1 MVLQQNMYSTT
12 NPLTHRGLT
21 APMGPKMKEM
31 KRFGKIAIW
40 SLCFATLTLSCTKVE
55 QAESAQAQISYNVV
69 QYTQTK
75 APGLYPTTEK
85 FISTA
90 FYLEDGKTWAA
101 NHSEAIAYIE
111 NATISYDETRTS
123 WHDAAHSYYWPRAGK
138 LTFFSYSPQAIKGST
153 KIDRNSGI
161 TITNWDVNS
170 HQNVDIMIADVQ
182 TDQTANQTGGTYKGV
197 PTIFRHKLS
206 QIVGFE
212 FNTFEDYAHG
222 HGGSTSKPYQ
232 NEDFVFI
239 VKEISIGNLIQKGS
253 YYSSFD
259 VGTAAAKIGAWIP
272 DRSAEAKSYTWYE
285 NDEGTEIIYSTTS
298 MTSIDG
304 KALMIL
310 PQTFENPGEADPR
323 TVPHLKLVYTQR
335 SYNASS
341 YSDTE
346 KTTYVSLYDL
356 FQSSANK
363 INLNRQIKVRI
374 TFNRQANLITW
385 APDQDDWSDSEFN
398 VII

>member
-1 MVLQQNMYSTT
+1 
-12 NPLTHRGLT
+12 
-21 APMGPKMKEM
+21 M

-40 SLCFATLTLSCTKVE
+40 SLCFANLTLSCTKVE

-75 APGLYPTTEK
+75 AAGLYPTTEK
-85 FISTA
+85 FISSA
-90 FYLEDGKTWAA
+90 FYLENGKTWAA

-111 NATISYDETRTS
+111 NATISFDGANWR
-123 WHDAAHSYYWPRAGK
+123 DADHSYYWPRAGK
-138 LTFFSYSPQAIKGST
+138 LSFFSYSPAAIQPNT
-153 KIDRNSGI
+153 TIDKDTGI
-161 TITNWDVNS
+161 TITDWDVNAN
-170 HQNVDIMIADVQ
+170 QNIDIMVADVQ
-182 TDQTANQTGGTYKGV
+182 TEQTSNQNVGTYTGV

-232 NEDFVFI
+232 NEDCVFI
-239 VKEISIGNLIQKGS
+239 VKEISIGNIIQKGS

-259 VGTAAAKIGAWIP
+259 VGTATAKIGAWIP
-272 DRSAEAKSYTWYE
+272 DRSADASSYTWYK
-285 NDEGTEIIYSTTS
+285 NDEGTKIIYSTTS

-310 PQTFENPGEADPR
+310 PQTFSNPGKADPS

-335 SYNASS
+335 SYDASS

-356 FQSSANK
+356 FQSSENK

-374 TFNRQANLITW
+374 TFNLQANLITW
-385 APDQDDWSDSEFN
+385 APDQDDWSDSEFS

>member
-1 MVLQQNMYSTT
+1 MNDNQN
-12 NPLTHRGLT
+12 
-21 APMGPKMKEM
+21 
-31 KRFGKIAIW
+31 I
-40 SLCFATLTLSCTKVE
+40 
-55 QAESAQAQISYNVV
+55 
-69 QYTQTK
+69 
-75 APGLYPTTEK
+75 
-85 FISTA
+85 
-90 FYLEDGKTWAA
+90 
-101 NHSEAIAYIE
+101 
-111 NATISYDETRTS
+111 
-123 WHDAAHSYYWPRAGK
+123 
-138 LTFFSYSPQAIKGST
+138 
-153 KIDRNSGI
+153 
-161 TITNWDVNS
+161 
-170 HQNVDIMIADVQ
+170 DIMVADVQ
-182 TDQTANQTGGTYKGV
+182 TEQTSNQNVGTYTGV

-222 HGGSTSKPYQ
+222 HDGSTSKPYQ

-272 DRSAEAKSYTWYE
+272 DGSADAKSYTWYK
-285 NDEGTEIIYSTTS
+285 NDDGTKIIYSTTS

-310 PQTFENPGEADPR
+310 PQTFANPGEADPS

-374 TFNRQANLITW
+374 TFNLQANLITW
-385 APDQDDWSDSEFN
+385 APDQDDWSDSEFS

>member
-1 MVLQQNMYSTT
+1 
-12 NPLTHRGLT
+12 
-21 APMGPKMKEM
+21 M
-31 KRFGKIAIW
+31 KRLGKIAIW
-40 SLCFATLTLSCTKVE
+40 SLCFATLSLSCTKVE

-75 APGLYPTTEK
+75 AAGEYPTK
-85 FISTA
+85 VPFVSSA
-90 FYLEDGKTWAA
+90 FYLENGKTWAA
-101 NHSEAIAYIE
+101 NRSEAKSYIE
-111 NATISYDETRTS
+111 NAIISYDETRTS
-123 WHDAAHSYYWPRAGK
+123 WHDADHSYYWPRAGK
-138 LTFFSYSPQAIKGST
+138 LTFFSYSPQAIKAST
-153 KIDRNSGI
+153 QIDRNSGI
-161 TITNWDVNS
+161 TITDWDVHS

-182 TDQTANQTGGTYKGV
+182 TDQTGGTYKGV

-222 HGGSTSKPYQ
+222 HDGSTSKPYQ

-272 DRSAEAKSYTWYE
+272 DGSEDAKKSYTWY
-285 NDEGTEIIYSTTS
+285 NGAGKEIIYSTTS
-298 MTSIDG
+298 MTRIDG
-304 KALMIL
+304 NAPYLMIL
-310 PQTFENPGEADPR
+310 PQTFANPGKADPSK
-323 TVPHLKLVYTQR
+323 VPHLKLVYIQR

-346 KTTYVSLYDL
+346 KITYVSLYDL
-356 FQSSANK
+356 FQSSENK

-374 TFNRQANLITW
+374 TFNLQANLITW

>member
-1 MVLQQNMYSTT
+1 MN
-12 NPLTHRGLT
+12 
-21 APMGPKMKEM
+21 KMNQLA
-31 KRFGKIAIW
+31 KIAIR
-40 SLCFATLTLSCTKVE
+40 SLCFATLTLSCTKIE
-55 QAESAQAQISYNVV
+55 QSEPTQAQIYYNVV
-69 QYTQTK
+69 QYNQTK
-75 APGLYPTTEK
+75 TAGLYPTTVP
-85 FISTA
+85 FVSSA
-90 FYLEDGKTWAA
+90 FYLENGKTWAA

-111 NATISYDETRTS
+111 NATISFNGTLWR
-123 WHDAAHSYYWPRAGK
+123 DASRSYYWPHTGK
-138 LTFFSYSPQAIKGST
+138 LNFLSYSPAAIQPNT
-153 KIDRNSGI
+153 TIDKDTGI
-161 TITNWDVNS
+161 TITGWDVNAN
-170 HQNVDIMIADVQ
+170 QNIDIMVADVQ
-182 TDQTANQTGGTYKGV
+182 TEQTSNQNVGTYTGVPNVGTYTGV

-222 HGGSTSKPYQ
+222 HDGSTSKPYQ

-239 VKEISIGNLIQKGS
+239 VNEISIGNLIQKGS

-272 DRSAEAKSYTWYE
+272 DGSAAASSYTWYKGA
-285 NDEGTEIIYSTTS
+285 GTEIIYSTTS
-298 MTSIDG
+298 MTPIAG
-304 KALMIL
+304 NALMIL
-310 PQTFENPGEADPR
+310 PQTFANPGEADPS

-341 YSDTE
+341 YSDTV

-374 TFNRQANLITW
+374 TFNLQANLITW
-385 APDQDDWSDSEFN
+385 ATDQDDWSDSEFS

>member
-1 MVLQQNMYSTT
+1 MKLWTKHTAILAGLAAVLL
-12 NPLTHRGLT
+12 P
-21 APMGPKMKEM
+21 
-31 KRFGKIAIW
+31 
-40 SLCFATLTLSCTKVE
+40 LSCTRIEPQE
-55 QAESAQAQISYNVV
+55 QTRSQICYNVV

-75 APGLYPTTEK
+75 AVDTYPQDRP
-85 FISTA
+85 FISSA
-90 FYLEDGKTWAA
+90 FYLENGKTWAA
-101 NHSEAIAYIE
+101 NHSEAKAYIE
-111 NATISYDETRTS
+111 NATISYVDGLWKDATR
-123 WHDAAHSYYWPRAGK
+123 SYYWPYSGK
-138 LTFFSYSPQAIKGST
+138 LNFLSYSPAEIKPYT
-153 KIDRNSGI
+153 TVDCNTGI
-161 TITNWDVNS
+161 TITDWDVDAN
-170 HQNVDIMIADVQ
+170 QDIDIMVADVQ
-182 TDQTANQTGGTYKGV
+182 TEQTSNQNVGTYTGV

-222 HGGSTSKPYQ
+222 HDGSTSKPYQ

-239 VKEISIGNLIQKGS
+239 VKEISIGKLIQKGS
-253 YYSSFD
+253 YSSSFD

-272 DRSAEAKSYTWYE
+272 DGSADAKSYTWYK
-285 NDEGTEIIYSTTS
+285 NDKGKEIIYSTTS
-298 MTSIDG
+298 MTPIDG
-304 KALMIL
+304 STPYLMIL
-310 PQTFENPGEADPR
+310 PQTFANPGKADPS

-374 TFNRQANLITW
+374 TFNLQANLITW
-385 APDQDDWSDSEFN
+385 APDQDDWSDSEFS

>member
-1 MVLQQNMYSTT
+1 
-12 NPLTHRGLT
+12 
-21 APMGPKMKEM
+21 MKEM

-40 SLCFATLTLSCTKVE
+40 SLCFATLSLSCTKVE
-55 QAESAQAQISYNVV
+55 QAESAQAQICYNVV
-69 QYTQTK
+69 QCTQTK
-75 APGLYPTTEK
+75 AAGLYPTNVP
-85 FISTA
+85 FVSSA

-111 NATISYDETRTS
+111 NAIISYDVTRTN
-123 WHDAAHSYYWPRAGK
+123 WRDADHSYYWPRAGK
-138 LTFFSYSPQAIKGST
+138 LTFFSYSPQAIKAST
-153 KIDRNSGI
+153 QIDRNSGI
-161 TITNWDVNS
+161 TITDWDVHS

-182 TDQTANQTGGTYKGV
+182 TDQTANQNVGTYTGV

-222 HGGSTSKPYQ
+222 HDGSTSKPYQ

-272 DRSAEAKSYTWYE
+272 DGSADASSYTWYK
-285 NDEGTEIIYSTTS
+285 DDKGTEIIYSTTS
-298 MTSIDG
+298 MTPIAG
-304 KALMIL
+304 NALMIL
-310 PQTFENPGEADPR
+310 PQTFANPGKADPS

-363 INLNRQIKVRI
+363 ININRQIKVRI
-374 TFNRQANLITW
+374 TFNLQADLITW
-385 APDQDDWSDSEFN
+385 APDQEDWNDSEFS

>member
-1 MVLQQNMYSTT
+1 MN
-12 NPLTHRGLT
+12 
-21 APMGPKMKEM
+21 KMNQLA
-31 KRFGKIAIW
+31 KIAIR

-55 QAESAQAQISYNVV
+55 QSYPAQAQISYNVV

-75 APGLYPTTEK
+75 AAGEYPTTVP
-85 FISTA
+85 FVSSA

-111 NATISYDETRTS
+111 NATISYDETRTN
-123 WHDAAHSYYWPRAGK
+123 WYDADHAYYWPRAGK
-138 LTFFSYSPQAIKGST
+138 LTFFSYSPKAIKDYT
-153 KIDRNSGI
+153 QIEIDRNNGI
-161 TITNWDVNS
+161 TIPDWDVDS
-170 HQNVDIMIADVQ
+170 HQDVDIMIADVQ
-182 TDQTANQTGGTYKGV
+182 TDQTANQNVGTYTGV

-222 HGGSTSKPYQ
+222 HDGSPSKPYQ

-239 VKEISIGNLIQKGS
+239 VKEISIGKLIQKGS
-253 YYSSFD
+253 YSSSFD

-272 DRSAEAKSYTWYE
+272 DESPDAKKSYTWYK
-285 NDEGTEIIYSTTS
+285 NDEGTKIIYSTTS

-310 PQTFENPGEADPR
+310 PQTFANPGEADPS

-363 INLNRQIKVRI
+363 ININRQIKVRI
-374 TFNRQANLITW
+374 TFNLQADLITW
-385 APDQDDWSDSEFN
+385 APDQEDWIDSEFS

>member
-1 MVLQQNMYSTT
+1 MN
-12 NPLTHRGLT
+12 
-21 APMGPKMKEM
+21 
-31 KRFGKIAIW
+31 
-40 SLCFATLTLSCTKVE
+40 
-55 QAESAQAQISYNVV
+55 
-69 QYTQTK
+69 
-75 APGLYPTTEK
+75 
-85 FISTA
+85 
-90 FYLEDGKTWAA
+90 A
-101 NHSEAIAYIE
+101 NQDI
-111 NATISYDETRTS
+111 
-123 WHDAAHSYYWPRAGK
+123 
-138 LTFFSYSPQAIKGST
+138 
-153 KIDRNSGI
+153 
-161 TITNWDVNS
+161 
-170 HQNVDIMIADVQ
+170 DIMVADVQ
-182 TDQTANQTGGTYKGV
+182 TEQTSNQNVGTYTGV

-222 HGGSTSKPYQ
+222 HDGSTSKPYQ
-232 NEDFVFI
+232 NKDFVFI

-259 VGTAAAKIGAWIP
+259 VGTAAAKIGVWIP
-272 DRSAEAKSYTWYE
+272 DESADAKSYTWY
-285 NDEGTEIIYSTTS
+285 NGAGKEIIYSTTS

-310 PQTFENPGEADPR
+310 PQTFANPGKADPSN
-323 TVPHLKLVYTQR
+323 VPHLKLVYTQR

-363 INLNRQIKVRI
+363 INLNRKIKVRI
-374 TFNRQANLITW
+374 TFNLQANLITW
-385 APDQDDWSDSEFN
+385 APDQDDWSDSEFS

>member
-1 MVLQQNMYSTT
+1 
-12 NPLTHRGLT
+12 
-21 APMGPKMKEM
+21 M

-55 QAESAQAQISYNVV
+55 QAESAQAQICYNVV

-75 APGLYPTTEK
+75 VAGEYPTNVP
-85 FISTA
+85 FVSSA

-101 NHSEAIAYIE
+101 NHSEAKAYIE
-111 NATISYDETRTS
+111 NATISFNGTNWYDAD
-123 WHDAAHSYYWPRAGK
+123 HAYYWPRAGK
-138 LTFFSYSPQAIKGST
+138 LTFFSYSPKAIKDYT
-153 KIDRNSGI
+153 QIEIDRNNGI
-161 TITNWDVNS
+161 TIPDWDVDS

-182 TDQTANQTGGTYKGV
+182 TDQTANQTGGTHKGV

-222 HGGSTSKPYQ
+222 HDGTSKPYQ
-232 NEDFVFI
+232 NKDFVFI

-272 DRSAEAKSYTWYE
+272 DESPDAKKSYTWYK
-285 NDEGTEIIYSTTS
+285 NDEGTKIIYSTTS
-298 MTSIDG
+298 MTPIDG

-310 PQTFENPGEADPR
+310 PQTFANPGKADPS
-323 TVPHLKLVYTQR
+323 TVPHLRLVYTQR

-356 FQSSANK
+356 FQSSENK

-374 TFNRQANLITW
+374 TFNLQANLITW

>member
-1 MVLQQNMYSTT
+1 MN
-12 NPLTHRGLT
+12 
-21 APMGPKMKEM
+21 KMNQLA
-31 KRFGKIAIW
+31 KIAIR

-55 QAESAQAQISYNVV
+55 QSYPAQAQISYNVV

-75 APGLYPTTEK
+75 AAGEYPTTVP
-85 FISTA
+85 FVSSA

-101 NHSEAIAYIE
+101 NHSEAKAYIE
-111 NATISYDETRTS
+111 NATISFNGTLWRDESR
-123 WHDAAHSYYWPRAGK
+123 SYYWPHTGK
-138 LTFFSYSPQAIKGST
+138 LNFLSYSPAAIQRNT
-153 KIDRNSGI
+153 TIDKDTGI
-161 TITNWDVNS
+161 TIKDWDVNAN
-170 HQNVDIMIADVQ
+170 QAVDIMVADVQ
-182 TDQTANQTGGTYKGV
+182 TEQTSNQNVGLYTGV

-285 NDEGTEIIYSTTS
+285 NDEGTEIIYSNTS

-310 PQTFENPGEADPR
+310 PQTFANPGEADPS

-385 APDQDDWSDSEFN
+385 APDQDDWSDSEFS

>member
-1 MVLQQNMYSTT
+1 
-12 NPLTHRGLT
+12 
-21 APMGPKMKEM
+21 MKEM

-55 QAESAQAQISYNVV
+55 QSESVQSQISYNVV
-69 QYTQTK
+69 QCTQTK
-75 APGLYPTTEK
+75 AAGLYPTNVP
-85 FISTA
+85 FVSSA

-101 NHSEAIAYIE
+101 NHSEAKPYIE
-111 NATISYDETRTS
+111 NATISFNGTNWYDAD
-123 WHDAAHSYYWPRAGK
+123 HAYYWPRAGK
-138 LTFFSYSPQAIKGST
+138 LTFFSYSPKAIKDYT
-153 KIDRNSGI
+153 QIEIDRNNGI
-161 TITNWDVNS
+161 TIPDWDVDS
-170 HQNVDIMIADVQ
+170 HQDVDIMIADVQ
-182 TDQTANQTGGTYKGV
+182 TDQTANQNVGTYTGV

-222 HGGSTSKPYQ
+222 HDGSPSKPYQ

-239 VKEISIGNLIQKGS
+239 VKEISIGKLIQKGS
-253 YYSSFD
+253 YSSSFD

-272 DRSAEAKSYTWYE
+272 DESPDAKKSYTWYK
-285 NDEGTEIIYSTTS
+285 NDEGTKIIYSTTS
-298 MTSIDG
+298 MTPIDR

-310 PQTFENPGEADPR
+310 PQTFANPGEADPS

-341 YSDTE
+341 FSDTE

-363 INLNRQIKVRI
+363 ININRQIKVRI
-374 TFNRQANLITW
+374 TFNLQADLITW
-385 APDQDDWSDSEFN
+385 APDQEDWIDSEFS

>member
-1 MVLQQNMYSTT
+1 
-12 NPLTHRGLT
+12 
-21 APMGPKMKEM
+21 MKVM

-55 QAESAQAQISYNVV
+55 QSEPTQAQICYNVV

-75 APGLYPTTEK
+75 AAGLYPTTEK

-90 FYLEDGKTWAA
+90 FYLENGKTWAA

-111 NATISYDETRTS
+111 NATISFNGTLWRDK
-123 WHDAAHSYYWPRAGK
+123 DHSYYWPRAGK
-138 LTFFSYSPQAIKGST
+138 LNFLSYSPAAIQPNT
-153 KIDRNSGI
+153 TIDKDTGI
-161 TITNWDVNS
+161 TIKGWDVAAN
-170 HQNVDIMIADVQ
+170 QNIDIMVADVQ
-182 TDQTANQTGGTYKGV
+182 TEQTANQKVGTYTGV

-222 HGGSTSKPYQ
+222 HDGSTSNPYK

-272 DRSAEAKSYTWYE
+272 DGSADASSYTWYK
-285 NDEGTEIIYSTTS
+285 NDEGTKIIYSTTS

-310 PQTFENPGEADPR
+310 PQTFANPGEADPS

-385 APDQDDWSDSEFN
+385 APDQDDWSDSEFS
-398 VII
+398 VFI

>member
-1 MVLQQNMYSTT
+1 
-12 NPLTHRGLT
+12 
-21 APMGPKMKEM
+21 M

-55 QAESAQAQISYNVV
+55 QAESAQAQICYNVV

-75 APGLYPTTEK
+75 AAGEYPTNVP

-101 NHSEAIAYIE
+101 NHSEAKPYIE
-111 NATISYDETRTS
+111 NATISFNGTNWYDAD
-123 WHDAAHSYYWPRAGK
+123 HAYYWPRAGK
-138 LTFFSYSPQAIKGST
+138 LTFFSYSPTAIKDYT
-153 KIDRNSGI
+153 QIEIDRNNGI
-161 TITNWDVNS
+161 TIPDWDVDS

-222 HGGSTSKPYQ
+222 HDGSASKPYQ

-239 VKEISIGNLIQKGS
+239 VNEIQIGNLIQKGT
-253 YYSSFD
+253 YYSSYD
-259 VGTAAAKIGAWIP
+259 VGTAVAKIGAWIP
-272 DRSAEAKSYTWYE
+272 DGSAVASSYTWYNGSGKE
-285 NDEGTEIIYSTTS
+285 VLYSTSS
-298 MTSIDG
+298 MTQVTGGLSHIM
-304 KALMIL
+304 LL
-310 PQTFENPGEADPR
+310 PQTFANPGEADPS

-335 SYNASS
+335 SYTSGT
-341 YSDTE
+341 YSDVQ
-346 KTTYVSLYDL
+346 KTAYVSLYDL

-363 INLNRQIKVRI
+363 ININRQIKVRI
-374 TFNRQANLITW
+374 TFNRQADLITW
-385 APDQDDWSDSEFN
+385 APDQEEWIDSEFS

>member
-1 MVLQQNMYSTT
+1 
-12 NPLTHRGLT
+12 
-21 APMGPKMKEM
+21 M

-75 APGLYPTTEK
+75 VAGEYPTTVP
-85 FISTA
+85 FVSSA

-101 NHSEAIAYIE
+101 NHSEAKPYIE
-111 NATISYDETRTS
+111 NATISLNGTNWYDAD
-123 WHDAAHSYYWPRAGK
+123 HAYYWPRAGK
-138 LTFFSYSPQAIKGST
+138 LTFFSYSPKAIKDYT
-153 KIDRNSGI
+153 QIEIDRNNGI
-161 TITNWDVNS
+161 TIPDWDVDS

-222 HGGSTSKPYQ
+222 HDGSTSKPYQ

-272 DRSAEAKSYTWYE
+272 DRSADAKKYTWYK
-285 NDEGTEIIYSTTS
+285 NDEGTKISYSTTS
-298 MTSIDG
+298 MTSIDA

-310 PQTFENPGEADPR
+310 PQTFANPGKADPS

-356 FQSSANK
+356 FQSSENK

>member
-1 MVLQQNMYSTT
+1 
-12 NPLTHRGLT
+12 
-21 APMGPKMKEM
+21 M

-75 APGLYPTTEK
+75 TAGLYPKTEK
-85 FISTA
+85 FISSA

-111 NATISYDETRTS
+111 NATISFNGTLWR
-123 WHDAAHSYYWPRAGK
+123 DASRSYYWPHTGK
-138 LTFFSYSPQAIKGST
+138 LNFLSYSPAAIQPNT
-153 KIDRNSGI
+153 TIDKDTGI
-161 TITNWDVNS
+161 TIKDWDVNAN
-170 HQNVDIMIADVQ
+170 QDIDIMVADVQ
-182 TDQTANQTGGTYKGV
+182 TEQTSNQNVGTYTGV

-222 HGGSTSKPYQ
+222 HDGSTSKPYQ
-232 NEDFVFI
+232 NEDVVFI
-239 VKEISIGNLIQKGS
+239 VNEILIGNLIQEGNYS
-253 YYSSFD
+253 SSFD

-285 NDEGTEIIYSTTS
+285 NDEGTEIKYSTTS

-323 TVPHLKLVYTQR
+323 NVPHLKLVYTQR
-335 SYNASS
+335 SYNASF
-341 YSDTE
+341 YSDTK

-356 FQSSANK
+356 FQSSENK

-374 TFNRQANLITW
+374 TFNLQANLITW